1 MAEALFNALVSDAG
15 VPHEA
20 RSAGVAALVGAPIA
34 PHARTVLEET
44 GVQVGEHRARQVDR
58 GMLEQA
64 GLVLAM
70 TPNQKA
76 TLNRL
81 AGNPP
86 GKIFTLREYA
96 QGVPDAVGIADP
108 YTMPIS
114 SYRASMRE
122 ISAYVDRVAEKLQ
135 E

>member
-1 MAEALFNALVSDAG
+1 LGDQADGDLPLDHPRPGARHD
-15 VPHEA
+15 PH
-20 RSAGVAALVGAPIA
+20 
-34 PHARTVLEET
+34 
-44 GVQVGEHRARQVDR
+44 
-58 GMLEQA
+58 
-64 GLVLAM
+64 
-70 TPNQKA
+70 QKA

-86 GKIFTLREYA
+86 EKIFTLREYA
-96 QGVPDAVGIADP
+96 KGVPDAAGIADP

-122 ISAYVDRVAEKLQ
+122 ISACVDRLAKKLR

>member
-1 MAEALFNALVSDAG
+1 
-15 VPHEA
+15 
-20 RSAGVAALVGAPIA
+20 
-34 PHARTVLEET
+34 
-44 GVQVGEHRARQVDR
+44 
-58 GMLEQA
+58 MLEQA

-70 TPNQKA
+70 TPHQKA

-86 GKIFTLREYA
+86 GKILTLREYA
-96 QGVPDAVGIADP
+96 KGVPDEVGIADP

-122 ISAYVDRVAEKLQ
+122 ISAYVDRVAKKLQ